1 MIRTTRPRR
10 RQATALGTGALL
22 ATALAFAAPAA
33 AASSTAITTT
43 AAPSS
48 VSAPST
54 PLVVDA
60 RWGGHCTYDR
70 VVVDLQGYVPAVT
83 VTPVSALVY
92 DGSGKPVP
100 LAGRYFLEVR
110 LNPAA
115 GHDDAGQNVYH
126 GPKLVKINLP
136 KLKGLALTGDYE
148 GHVTFGAAFDTTPA
162 FTSFTLHGPE
172 RFVLDIAHP
181 NVC

>member
-1 MIRTTRPRR
+1 MIRPRR
-10 RQATALGTGALL
+10 RQATALGLGALL
-22 ATALAFAAPAA
+22 TAMLAFAAPASA
-33 AASSTAITTT
+33 ATTT
-43 AAPSS
+43 AASTT
-48 VSAPST
+48 ATQT
-54 PLVVDA
+54 PLVVNA

-70 VVVDLQGYVPAVT
+70 VVIDLQGYVPEVT
-83 VTPVSALVY
+83 VTPVPSLVY

-115 GHDDAGQNVYH
+115 GHDEAGRNVYL
-126 GPKLVKINLP
+126 GPKLLKIYLP
-136 KLKGLALTGDYE
+136 KLKGIALTGDYE
-148 GHVTFGAAFDTTPA
+148 GYVTFGAAFDTKPA
-162 FTSFTLHGPE
+162 YTSFKLHAPE

>member
-1 MIRTTRPRR
+1 MNRPRR
-10 RQATALGTGALL
+10 RRAAALGTGALL
-22 ATALAFAAPAA
+22 ATALALAAPAS
-33 AASSTAITTT
+33 ASSTATVPASAGASST
-43 AAPSS
+43 AA
-48 VSAPST
+48 APAT

-70 VVVDLQGYVPAVT
+70 VVVDLRGYVPAVT

-100 LAGRYFLEVR
+100 LAGRYFLEIR

-115 GHDDAGQNVYH
+115 GHDDAGRNVYQ

-148 GHVTFGAAFDTTPA
+148 GHVTLGAAFDTRPDV
-162 FTSFTLHGPE
+162 TSFTLHGPE